1 MQGPPSIQVRVV
13 KILLVLMQQEGPGD
27 EEETLPWLL
36 SQGKPVIWEQW
47 EEQQGNKVRMA

>member
-1 MQGPPSIQVRVV
+1 VQGPPSIQVRVV